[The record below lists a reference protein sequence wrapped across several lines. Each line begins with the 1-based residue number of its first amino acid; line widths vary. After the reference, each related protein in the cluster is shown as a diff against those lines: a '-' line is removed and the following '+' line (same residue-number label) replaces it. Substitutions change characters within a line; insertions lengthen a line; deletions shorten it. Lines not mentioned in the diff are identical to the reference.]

1 MADSLLDFDYNT
13 MIDKALG
20 TTNQPFK
27 GLINDPNYED
37 SLNINT
43 LLGGGLG
50 YVNSLYK
57 DKTLAE
63 KLLATATGAKAAR
76 TKGINDYVKNI
87 LTQQQF
93 NKNVL
98 DMALNK
104 GKLNKQPLEL
114 LELQGKLEKQPY
126 DIQSAKVQSILDTS
140 KLDGMQRFVKTLPP
154 KKAAELAIDP
164 EKYFSNNKITEEER
178 MLYNTLGIDDRF
190 NIPQDKAGMVT
201 YFNQLPD
208 QKDVDAHNAE
218 ENRKAQNDPLYKPNY
233 LNNGKLDFIKRLG
246 ATNNTNT
253 SVNQQLEQQTVPEGQ
268 VRTSNGKLM
277 SSEEFNKLPLRVQEY
292 LDPDLDIDSFRK
304 RKEKVLD
311 ARVKDKGLARYG
323 LTTTRDVSKNIEK
336 ILDDPEALNALFT
349 TTGRFAVKFNEETKN
364 WFAESGGKAADV
376 ANFLNSLKSKQFTE
390 QIQRMRANNPT
401 GGAVGNVSDREVAM
415 FQNMQEYLSIGGSR
429 DKLYEALVDL
439 YGKSKILSDEYK
451 SVYIEDYGENQWSD
465 TLNNAMHTYKE
476 YPPTAT
482 EALRKVRGENIS
494 EKINA
499 DNPQI
504 PQVNTREEAL
514 KLPKGTIF
522 KTPDGKTRRR

>member
-1 MADSLLDFDYNT
+1 MADSLLDINFD
-13 MIDKALG
+13 IDKLLG
-20 TTNQPFK
+20 TTNQPLA
-27 GLINDPNYED
+27 GLITDPNYNS
-37 SLNINT
+37 SLNVDT
-43 LLGGGLG
+43 LLGAGLG
-50 YVNSLYK
+50 YTNSLYK

-76 TKGINDYVKNI
+76 TKGINDAVKKLLQTQDYTKNMLNI
-87 LTQQQF
+87 TKTQG
-93 NKNVL
+93 
-98 DMALNK
+98 DI
-104 GKLNKQPLEL
+104 
-114 LELQGKLEKQPY
+114 LQQPY
-126 DIQSAKVQSILDTS
+126 DLQSKKVKSVLDTS
-140 KLDGMQRFVKTLPP
+140 KLDGIQRYVKTLPP
-154 KKAAELAIDP
+154 MKAAELAIDP

-178 MLYNTLGIDDRF
+178 MLYETLGIQDRF
-190 NIPQDKAGMVT
+190 NIPQKQAGMVT

-208 QKDVDAHNAE
+208 QKDVDSHNAE

-233 LNNGKLDFIKRLG
+233 LNNGKLDFIKRLA
-246 ATNNTNT
+246 ATNGTPLNKQL
-253 SVNQQLEQQTVPEGQ
+253 SQQDVPEGQ

-277 SSEEFNKLPLRVQEY
+277 SLEEFNKMPLRVQEY
-292 LDPDLDIDSFRK
+292 LDPDLDINSFRK

-439 YGKSKILSDEYK
+439 YGKSKILSEEYK
-451 SVYIEDYGENQWSD
+451 AVFIEDYGENQWSD

-476 YPPTAT
+476 YAPTAP

-494 EKINA
+494 EKVNKSTV
-499 DNPQI
+499 I
-504 PQVNTREEAL
+504 PFSKPENESIYNELMGNT
-514 KLPKGTIF
+514 
-522 KTPDGKTRRR
+522 DG